1 MRKIQEVNV
10 HLVIIRHIWGIHGSI
25 RGGNPYQCTVGIFV
39 HLHGIKKCLE
49 AKIQLQSSVIF
60 NLFLNFIHHQEHGND
75 IILAVLTIQY

>member
-39 HLHGIKKCLE
+39 HLHGIKKMCRSQNKVTKLGD
-49 AKIQLQSSVIF
+49 IQSISEF
-60 NLFLNFIHHQEHGND
+60 HPSPRTRE
-75 IILAVLTIQY
+75 